1 LIPHI
6 RKALARPGE
15 DPAAA
20 SRSHVEKLP
29 GWTRCSGFVVS
40 TLVDGPGRLLSD
52 SHDVFWNG
60 RRGRSLESWRR
71 SPIVVAL
78 IAVAGLAAASA
89 AHAHLE
95 RPTTFPNP
103 ARGGVKPG
111 AMSSSRP
118 RTGLAPRGSSSET
131 VSASPRSSTTA
142 HCSSEVLPP
151 LDIES
156 CAAQT
161 RLRMMSLVVGLK
173 LSRRW

>member
-95 RPTTFPNP
+95 RPTHLSE
-103 ARGGVKPG
+103 PG
-111 AMSSSRP
+111 AWRRQAGRDVELPAEDGP
-118 RTGLAPRGSSSET
+118 RAARIVERDGQCLAAIIHDRALLERGSS
-131 VSASPRSSTTA
+131 TA
-142 HCSSEVLPP
+142 
-151 LDIES
+151 
-156 CAAQT
+156 
-161 RLRMMSLVVGLK
+161 
-173 LSRRW
+173 